1 MAELNKKDFTK
12 PCSKGPYAGKSRL
25 EACKLKIKDKKPF
38 IVGKNASGRKVYA
51 TAITPTWPH
60 TLNAGKERISI
71 TKIFKD
77 PDFGG
82 GGGSRGGAELTK
94 LTESGQCYYCS
105 LAFNVMK
112 KKISKKDATTKNMM
126 KASQWVKATKSFKE
140 FDKEGPNDWI
150 EEDVYIKIA
159 NELFTKYNTNVAKKP
174 VYFHRGSKFMQAV
187 YDAKK
192 RVMLEDKKSQTP
204 QAPGTFSDDKWNP
217 GDIWMTTML
226 PSEDPIKQIK
236 RDWQILNREV
246 LIQAGKVKQ
255 SRTFLL
261 GISLKKTGSPRITE
275 FNLPKRVH
283 NKEVPFKKYS
293 FGHNN
298 DFFSSIDMYFY
309 MGEGK
314 IQFRNT
320 NVTAMWQGE
329 ISGATAAGGKIG
341 GGNVNYYCEKHFKKS
356 IGYNKV
362 EPNWKEF
369 PLNKVDLKNMFQ
381 LYKKYDLGDVRSK
394 VKSEQDFIKKSKA
407 KGPGFMSSKNMC
419 LKFLDTFKS
428 GTKRKQDEFCTDMIR
443 YAASN
448 TDVSSFFIKVS

>member
-1 MAELNKKDFTK
+1 
-12 PCSKGPYAGKSRL
+12 
-25 EACKLKIKDKKPF
+25 
-38 IVGKNASGRKVYA
+38 
-51 TAITPTWPH
+51 
-60 TLNAGKERISI
+60 
-71 TKIFKD
+71 
-77 PDFGG
+77 
-82 GGGSRGGAELTK
+82 
-94 LTESGQCYYCS
+94 
-105 LAFNVMK
+105 
-112 KKISKKDATTKNMM
+112 
-126 KASQWVKATKSFKE
+126 
-140 FDKEGPNDWI
+140 
-150 EEDVYIKIA
+150 
-159 NELFTKYNTNVAKKP
+159 
-174 VYFHRGSKFMQAV
+174 
-187 YDAKK
+187 
-192 RVMLEDKKSQTP
+192 
-204 QAPGTFSDDKWNP
+204 
-217 GDIWMTTML
+217 
-226 PSEDPIKQIK
+226 
-236 RDWQILNREV
+236 
-246 LIQAGKVKQ
+246 
-255 SRTFLL
+255 
-261 GISLKKTGSPRITE
+261 
-275 FNLPKRVH
+275 
-283 NKEVPFKKYS
+283 
-293 FGHNN
+293 
-298 DFFSSIDMYFY
+298 MYFY

>member
-1 MAELNKKDFTK
+1 
-12 PCSKGPYAGKSRL
+12 
-25 EACKLKIKDKKPF
+25 
-38 IVGKNASGRKVYA
+38 
-51 TAITPTWPH
+51 
-60 TLNAGKERISI
+60 
-71 TKIFKD
+71 
-77 PDFGG
+77 
-82 GGGSRGGAELTK
+82 
-94 LTESGQCYYCS
+94 
-105 LAFNVMK
+105 
-112 KKISKKDATTKNMM
+112 MM

-226 PSEDPIKQIK
+226 PSEDPFKQIK